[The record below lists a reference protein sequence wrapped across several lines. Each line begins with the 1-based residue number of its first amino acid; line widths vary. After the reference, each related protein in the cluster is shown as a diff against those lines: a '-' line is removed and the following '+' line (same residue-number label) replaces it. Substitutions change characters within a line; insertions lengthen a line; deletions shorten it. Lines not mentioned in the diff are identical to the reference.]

1 MDAALAI
8 GRIVLVII
16 FIASGFGKFADLSG
30 TAAYI
35 AGKGLPFPQLLAAA
49 AGAGEL
55 VCGLAIAIGFQT
67 RLAAIGL
74 IVFTASAAFLE
85 FACGRR
91 AREPDDSRNEEPVHH
106 RRVDRARG
114 RRGRALVVRQPC
126 ALSTRHRPANTR
138 QRFALQPV
146 EV

>member
-49 AGAGEL
+49 AGTGEL
-55 VCGLAIAIGFQT
+55 ICGLAIAIGWQT

-74 IVFTASAAFLE
+74 IVFTAAAAFFFHDFWNLPVGAE
-85 FACGRR
+85 RANQMVHAMKNLSIIGGLIVLAVAGAGRWSYDGR
-91 AREPDDSRNEEPVHH
+91 AR
-106 RRVDRARG
+106 
-114 RRGRALVVRQPC
+114 
-126 ALSTRHRPANTR
+126 
-138 QRFALQPV
+138 
-146 EV
+146 

>member
-1 MDAALAI
+1 
-8 GRIVLVII
+8 VII

-74 IVFTASAAFLE
+74 IVFTASAAFFFHDFWNLPAGAE
-85 FACGRR
+85 RANQMIHAMKNLSIIGGLIVLAVAGAGRWSYDSR
-91 AREPDDSRNEEPVHH
+91 AR
-106 RRVDRARG
+106 
-114 RRGRALVVRQPC
+114 
-126 ALSTRHRPANTR
+126 
-138 QRFALQPV
+138 
-146 EV
+146 